1 MELRYTVIDP
11 TKNITLLVTTP
22 VPRDVQPRV
31 AAELL
36 RRERDAEQ
44 VGFAEGLAAGNP
56 RLQMMGGEFCGN
68 ATMSMAAWLHRDL
81 PIGESCALT
90 LPVSG
95 VSEPV
100 FCQVTHLDGCFIG
113 TVSMPLPERMET
125 LSLPVCGVRQSLP
138 VVFLPGICHVIVPA
152 DMIGRDRAEDTLR
165 AWGDLLPGEAM
176 GLLLLDESQ
185 TAFTPLVYVK
195 PTDSCVWERGC
206 GSGSAAIG
214 AWLTSVRGT
223 DQCVSLRQPG
233 QNPKSHRAPITAGG
247 PSPFL
252 GDRPAFPV
260 RCKIFL
266 YLLAQICYNTLLL
279 YYHSLPCLPCEEVS
293 RA

>member
-44 VGFAEGLAAGNP
+44 VGFVEGLAAGNP

-81 PIGESCALT
+81 PIGESRALT

-95 VSEPV
+95 ASEPV
-100 FCQVTHLDGCFIG
+100 SCQVTHLDGCFIG

-176 GLLLLDESQ
+176 GLLLLDEGQ

-195 PTDSCVWERGC
+195 PTE
-206 GSGSAAIG
+206 AARRP
-214 AWLTSVRGT
+214 LVRGSHP
-223 DQCVSLRQPG
+223 CGGRISACPCASPAVSSRWLPG
-233 QNPKSHRAPITAGG
+233 RKTAPT
-247 PSPFL
+247 
-252 GDRPAFPV
+252 
-260 RCKIFL
+260 
-266 YLLAQICYNTLLL
+266 
-279 YYHSLPCLPCEEVS
+279 
-293 RA
+293 

>member
-36 RRERDAEQ
+36 RRERGAEQ
-44 VGFAEGLAAGNP
+44 VGFVEGLAAGNP

-95 VSEPV
+95 ASEPV
-100 FCQVTHLDGCFIG
+100 SCQVTHLDGCFIG

-138 VVFLPGICHVIVPA
+138 VVFLPGICHVI
-152 DMIGRDRAEDTLR
+152 MQHTAE
-165 AWGDLLPGEAM
+165 
-176 GLLLLDESQ
+176 
-185 TAFTPLVYVK
+185 F
-195 PTDSCVWERGC
+195 
-206 GSGSAAIG
+206 
-214 AWLTSVRGT
+214 
-223 DQCVSLRQPG
+223 
-233 QNPKSHRAPITAGG
+233 
-247 PSPFL
+247 
-252 GDRPAFPV
+252 
-260 RCKIFL
+260 
-266 YLLAQICYNTLLL
+266 
-279 YYHSLPCLPCEEVS
+279 
-293 RA
+293 

>member
-11 TKNITLLVTTP
+11 TKNITLLVTSP

-36 RRERDAEQ
+36 RREEDAEQ
-44 VGFAEGLAAGNP
+44 VGFAEGLAAGTP

-68 ATMSMAAWLHRDL
+68 ATMSMAAWLSRDL
-81 PIGESCALT
+81 PVGADRALT

-95 VSEPV
+95 APEPV
-100 FCQVTHLDGCFIG
+100 ACHITRLEDCFIG
-113 TVSMPLPERMET
+113 TVSMPLPERIEQ
-125 LSLPVCGVRQSLP
+125 LSLPVGGVKETFP

-152 DMIGRDRAEDTLR
+152 ELFGRAQAEETLR
-165 AWGDLLPGEAM
+165 AWSGILPGEAM

-214 AWLTSVRGT
+214 AWLTQVRGGG
-223 DQCVSLRQPG
+223 QCVSLRQPG
-233 QNPKSHRAPITAGG
+233 GVIQVVTQTEGMALTALTITGVVHIG
-247 PSPFL
+247 
-252 GDRPAFPV
+252 
-260 RCKIFL
+260 
-266 YLLAQICYNTLLL
+266 Q
-279 YYHSLPCLPCEEVS
+279 S
-293 RA
+293 REARVEL